1 MLPTQ
6 NAKVNEK
13 EILKMRCTVKWFDTK
28 KGYGIISTKGG
39 KEDYFVHQSNIVM
52 DGFRYLCEGDIV
64 DFDVI
69 PGEDGRNLAVNVVPV
84 LTMKMIEDSLK
95 EDGLYVRNMKTA
107 ANTVSMNTLGI
118 KKGYMV
124 VNENDV
130 IQVGEQGM
138 TFLDLAAYAGFD
150 TEGLSA

>member
-1 MLPTQ
+1 
-6 NAKVNEK
+6 
-13 EILKMRCTVKWFDTK
+13 MRCTVKWFDTK

-84 LTMKMIEDSLK
+84 LTMKMVDDSLK
-95 EDGLYVRNMKTA
+95 EENLYVKTMKD
-107 ANTVSMNTLGI
+107 ANATTKYL
-118 KKGYMV
+118 V
-124 VNENDV
+124 VNADNI
-130 IQVGEQGM
+130 IQAGEQGM
-138 TFLDLAAYAGFD
+138 DFLNLAAAAGFA
-150 TEGLSA
+150 TEGL

>member
-1 MLPTQ
+1 
-6 NAKVNEK
+6 
-13 EILKMRCTVKWFDTK
+13 MRCTVKWFDAK

-52 DGFRYLCEGDIV
+52 EGFRYLCKGDIV
-64 DFDVI
+64 DFDVT

-84 LTMKMIEDSLK
+84 LTMKMVKDSLK
-95 EDGLYVRNMKTA
+95 EENLYVKEVKA
-107 ANTVSMNTLGI
+107 DANTVSMNTLGI
-118 KKGYMV
+118 KDGYMV

-138 TFLDLAAYAGFD
+138 SFLELAAYAGF
-150 TEGLSA
+150 EIVEKSA

>member
-1 MLPTQ
+1 
-6 NAKVNEK
+6 
-13 EILKMRCTVKWFDTK
+13 MRCTVKWFDAK

-52 DGFRYLCEGDIV
+52 EGFRYLCKGDIV
-64 DFDVI
+64 DFDVT

-84 LTMKMIEDSLK
+84 LTMKMVKDSLK
-95 EDGLYVRNMKTA
+95 EENLYVKEVKA
-107 ANTVSMNTLGI
+107 DANTVSMNTLGI
-118 KKGYMV
+118 KDGYMV

-138 TFLDLAAYAGFD
+138 TFLGLAAYAGFD

>member
-1 MLPTQ
+1 
-6 NAKVNEK
+6 
-13 EILKMRCTVKWFDTK
+13 MRCTVKWFDAK

-84 LTMKMIEDSLK
+84 LTMKMVKDSLK
-95 EDGLYVRNMKTA
+95 EENLYVKKVKA
-107 ANTVSMNTLGI
+107 DKNTIIMNALGM

-124 VNENDV
+124 VDENNV
-130 IQVGEQGM
+130 IQAGENGM
-138 TFLDLAAYAGFD
+138 TFLDLAAFAGFSIS
-150 TEGLSA
+150 EEE

>member
-1 MLPTQ
+1 
-6 NAKVNEK
+6 
-13 EILKMRCTVKWFDTK
+13 MRCTVKWFDTK

-84 LTMKMIEDSLK
+84 LTMKMVDDSLK
-95 EDGLYVRNMKTA
+95 EENLYVKTMKD
-107 ANTVSMNTLGI
+107 ANATTKYL
-118 KKGYMV
+118 V
-124 VNENDV
+124 VNADNI
-130 IQVGEQGM
+130 IQAGEQGM
-138 TFLDLAAYAGFD
+138 DFMNLAAYAGFD
-150 TEGLSA
+150 TEGL

>member
-1 MLPTQ
+1 
-6 NAKVNEK
+6 
-13 EILKMRCTVKWFDTK
+13 MRCTVKWFDTK

-84 LTMKMIEDSLK
+84 LTMKMVDDSLK
-95 EDGLYVRNMKTA
+95 EENLYVKTMKD
-107 ANTVSMNTLGI
+107 ANATTKYL
-118 KKGYMV
+118 V
-124 VNENDV
+124 VNADNI
-130 IQVGEQGM
+130 IQAGEQGM
-138 TFLDLAAYAGFD
+138 DFLNLAAYAGFD
-150 TEGLSA
+150 TEGL